1 MVKAHEAYFPLIR
14 FFSLHLPHPQRQQIL
29 ASCME
34 AMLRDG

>member
-14 FFSLHLPHPQRQQIL
+14 FFSLHLPQPQSQKFL

-34 AMLRDG
+34 AMLDEG